1 MNSTLLVLVASALVV
16 AASVPMVMS
25 TAYLA
30 FLSLFSGRLKAPGPR
45 QSTTFDI
52 LVPAHNEAAGIAK
65 TVVSLLAMEYPR
77 EKFRV
82 MVIADNCSDDTAV
95 RARAAGATVLERHD
109 LSQRGK
115 GYALALGYSTSLGES
130 FADAIVVVDADT
142 SVSANMLSA
151 FSARF
156 EAGAEAVQ
164 AEHGVRNASD
174 SWRTRL
180 MVIAY
185 ALYHTLRSL
194 ARERLGLSC
203 GLRGNGMGFS
213 ADLLRKVPPRAFS
226 IVEDIEYGVTLGL
239 EGIRVVYVHEAEV
252 RGDMPISAEAS
263 APQRERWEGGRTTL
277 VREHVGPLWRAAR
290 TTKNGRIALDLA
302 ADLLVPPLTNL
313 ALYVTAG
320 LAIATLLAGI
330 GIVTWWAVLP
340 WAWSF
345 TALVLYVV
353 RGAMLTPTGIRT
365 LLDLFWAPVF
375 AIWKLTVLL
384 RPNRSKGEWV
394 RTTRSDEI

>member
-1 MNSTLLVLVASALVV
+1 MLLLSLVVV
-16 AASVPMVMS
+16 AAAGPMLVS

-30 FLSLFSGRLKAPGPR
+30 FLSLFSGRLKPPAPE

-65 TVVSLLAMEYPR
+65 TVASLLGMDYPR

-82 MVIADNCSDDTAV
+82 MVIADNCSDETAV
-95 RARAAGATVLERHD
+95 RAQAAGATVLERHN

-115 GYALALGYSTSLGES
+115 GYALALGYSTSLAEG
-130 FADAIVVVDADT
+130 FAKAIVVVDADT
-142 SVSANMLSA
+142 SVSSNMLSA

-156 EAGAEAVQ
+156 HAGADAVQ
-164 AEHGVRNASD
+164 AEHGVRNATD

-203 GLRGNGMGFS
+203 GLRGNGMAFT
-213 ADLLRKVPPRAFS
+213 AELLRKVPPRAFS
-226 IVEDIEYGVTLGL
+226 IVEDIEYGITLGL

-252 RGDMPISAEAS
+252 RGDMPTSAEAS
-263 APQRERWEGGRTTL
+263 APQRERWEGGRSTL
-277 VREHVGPLWRAAR
+277 VKEHVGPLWRAAR
-290 TTKNGRIALDLA
+290 TTKQGRIALDLA
-302 ADLLVPPLTNL
+302 ADLLVPPLTTV
-313 ALYVTAG
+313 ALWVMAG
-320 LAIATLLAGI
+320 FGTSALLAALGV
-330 GIVTWWAVLP
+330 VTWWAVVP
-340 WAWSF
+340 WSLSF
-345 TALVLYVV
+345 AMLLFYVV

-384 RPNRSKGEWV
+384 RPNRTKGEWV

>member
-1 MNSTLLVLVASALVV
+1 MNDTLRLTLSIVVVVLA
-16 AASVPMVMS
+16 VPMLLS
-25 TAYLA
+25 TAYLV
-30 FLSLFSGRLKAPGPR
+30 FLSLFSGRLKAPAAVR
-45 QSTTFDI
+45 KTTFDI
-52 LVPAHNEAAGIAK
+52 LVPAHNESAGIAR
-65 TVVSLLAMEYPR
+65 TVASLLAMEYPR
-77 EKFRV
+77 DMFRV
-82 MVIADNCSDDTAV
+82 VVISDNCSDDTAA
-95 RARAAGATVLERHD
+95 RAIAAGARVLERHN
-109 LSQRGK
+109 LSERGK
-115 GYALALGYSTSLGES
+115 GYALALGYSSSLSDG

-156 EAGAEAVQ
+156 VAGAEAVQ
-164 AEHGVRNASD
+164 AEHGVRNAND

-213 ADLLRKVPPRAFS
+213 AALLRKVPPRAFS
-226 IVEDIEYGVTLGL
+226 IVEDIEYGIALGL

-252 RGDMPISAEAS
+252 RGDMPTSSEAS
-263 APQRERWEGGRTTL
+263 APQRERWEGGRSVL
-277 VREHVGPLWRAAR
+277 IREHVAPLWTASKAAP
-290 TTKNGRIALDLA
+290 GRIALDLA
-302 ADLLVPPLTNL
+302 ADLLVPPLTTVTL
-313 ALYVTAG
+313 WVTACLG
-320 LAIATLLAGI
+320 LAALLAGL
-330 GIVTWWAVLP
+330 GVVWWWAVAP
-340 WAWSF
+340 WLLAFVW
-345 TALVLYVV
+345 LVMYVV